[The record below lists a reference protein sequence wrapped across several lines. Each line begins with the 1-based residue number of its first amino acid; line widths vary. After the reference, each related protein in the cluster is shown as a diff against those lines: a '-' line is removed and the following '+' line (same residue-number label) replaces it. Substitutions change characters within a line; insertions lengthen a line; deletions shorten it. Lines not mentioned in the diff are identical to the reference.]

1 MPIPELCRVEWNDLG
16 RCLKWPQRHL
26 RQLIDA
32 QGQDAADAGRAAIS
46 DDEVC
51 FPEMLMSALMVSNL
65 VSEAAVCFPEM
76 LMSALMVSNLV
87 SEAAVADMMRHM
99 LLATGLTT
107 EVLPIFYNLGK
118 DCQFLM
124 TPSERRRLAGLG
136 DNVTVH
142 RGRMF
147 GDEHDVTGLSWTLSH
162 DVAEAFAVSTD
173 KLPRGW
179 VLTATVPHQAIA
191 CLLEERGEEEVIIAP
206 ADVHSWTKA
215 RGTRDG
221 FPAHMALTGQFEW
234 RR

>member
-1 MPIPELCRVEWNDLG
+1 MIFTPETLEEMLRDYAVVVEDG
-16 RCLKWPQRHL
+16 TWPQRHL

-65 VSEAAVCFPEM
+65 VSG
-76 LMSALMVSNLV
+76 
-87 SEAAVADMMRHM
+87 AAVAGMMRHM

-107 EVLPIFYNLGK
+107 EVLPIFHNLGK

-124 TPSERRRLAGLG
+124 TPAERRRLADLG

-142 RGRMF
+142 RGQMF

-162 DVAEAFAVSTD
+162 DVAETFAASTD

-179 VLTATVPHQAIA
+179 VLTATVPHQAIT
-191 CLLEERGEEEVIIAP
+191 CLLEERGEEEVIVAP

-234 RR
+234 QR